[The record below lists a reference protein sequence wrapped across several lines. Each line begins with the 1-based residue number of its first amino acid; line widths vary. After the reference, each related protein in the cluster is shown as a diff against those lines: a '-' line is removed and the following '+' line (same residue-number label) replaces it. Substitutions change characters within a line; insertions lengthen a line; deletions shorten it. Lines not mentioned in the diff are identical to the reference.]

1 MTDSPTRYE
10 QIPSYV
16 FRGVAFIKCCRR
28 TDTITMSL
36 DHDASEDNYVIK
48 KHDMTV
54 IKSIYK
60 RTHFTQLY
68 YFIS

>member
-1 MTDSPTRYE
+1 
-10 QIPSYV
+10 
-16 FRGVAFIKCCRR
+16 
-28 TDTITMSL
+28 MSL

-54 IKSIYK
+54 NKSMYK